1 MSKQH
6 LLAHTADSQLKETE
20 SQDLKYLLLEKYK
33 NEKML
38 ERIMS
43 IAYKS
48 WIDRKM
54 QDFDTP
60 KNGKKFGMV

>member
-6 LLAHTADSQLKETE
+6 LLAHTPIQLKETE
-20 SQDLKYLLLEKYK
+20 FQDLKYSTLEKYK

-48 WIDRKM
+48 WIDS
-54 QDFDTP
+54 
-60 KNGKKFGMV
+60 